1 MPPPPLLWVSP
12 SGQEQRSLEMGKKA
26 LESPMKEQDMMVS
39 MNQVLR
45 QPTEVNRVTNE
56 IPLQCSAPEDNTTR
70 TEKLAQD
77 IVEAK
82 GDGGSKVQGKTAKRC
97 KEPTQV
103 AMACKQ
109 VEVEKSNLRQSAALK
124 VEKET
129 ESPTLSTD
137 SGPLSDSGQMSV
149 RPKKTVLPALE
160 NLAPLTVQPSAP
172 PPAVVSQEL
181 SQVYRVI
188 LTAPPKKF

>member
-39 MNQVLR
+39 MNQVLQ
-45 QPTEVNRVTNE
+45 QPAEVSRVTNE
-56 IPLQCSAPEDNTTR
+56 IPLQCSALEDTKR
-70 TEKLAQD
+70 TEELAQD

-82 GDGGSKVQGKTAKRC
+82 GDGGSKVQGKNAKRC
-97 KEPTQV
+97 KEPAQV

-109 VEVEKSNLRQSAALK
+109 VEVEKSNLRQSAAVK

-129 ESPTLSTD
+129 ESPTLSSD
-137 SGPLSDSGQMSV
+137 SGPLSDGDSGQMSV

-181 SQVYRVI
+181 SQVV
-188 LTAPPKKF
+188 

>member
-39 MNQVLR
+39 MNQVLQ

-56 IPLQCSAPEDNTTR
+56 IPLQSSAPEDTTR

-97 KEPTQV
+97 KEPAQV

-109 VEVEKSNLRQSAALK
+109 VEVEKSNLRQSAAVK

-129 ESPTLSTD
+129 ESPTLSSD
-137 SGPLSDSGQMSV
+137 SGPLSDGDSGQMRV

-181 SQVYRVI
+181 PQVV
-188 LTAPPKKF
+188 